1 MSEQVLHSTNAAGRH
16 WLTMAT
22 SPPLQIGPVAPNHCR
37 IGYHILQAVYAALDD
52 LTDGDSVPEEIDIRM
67 DDASPVVR
75 IALPVLPGPAH
86 WGDPDHAHDMD
97 DMGDDEDEPTL
108 FLTVKPV
115 GGEDDE
121 DVDAWIVP
129 LADALGLDPDP
140 AIAEGGYE
148 RAMEAAQALTQ
159 AALPTVR
166 ERFLERGVLNF
177 GRPEFGFKIGLA
189 ASDDGTEWVW
199 VQPKSWTD
207 PARLTVTLES
217 EPFAVPGRKLGDV
230 FDIAATE
237 IADYLIYHPK
247 SGEREGGFTDRVAAD
262 YGLFLPS

>member
-1 MSEQVLHSTNAAGRH
+1 MSQQALHSTNAAGRH

-22 SPPLQIGPVAPNHCR
+22 LPPLQIGPVAPNHCR
-37 IGYHILQAVYAALDD
+37 IGYHILQAVFAALDD
-52 LTDGDSVPEEIDIRM
+52 LASGDSVPEEIDIRM
-67 DDASPVVR
+67 DDESPVVR
-75 IALPVLPGPAH
+75 IALPMLPGPAN
-86 WGDPDHAHDMD
+86 WGEPDEA
-97 DMGDDEDEPTL
+97 DEEPTL
-108 FLTVKPV
+108 FLTVRPV

-121 DVDAWIVP
+121 DIDVWIVP
-129 LADALGLDPDP
+129 MADAMGLDPDP

-148 RAMEAAQALTQ
+148 RDMQAAKALTQ
-159 AALPTVR
+159 AALPAVR
-166 ERFLERGVLNF
+166 EGFLERGVFNV

-189 ASDDGTEWVW
+189 AGDNGTEWVW

-207 PARLTVTLES
+207 PLHLTVILES

-230 FDIAATE
+230 FDIAAAD

-247 SGEREGGFTDRVAAD
+247 TGQREGGFTDRVAAD

>member
-37 IGYHILQAVYAALDD
+37 IGYHILQAVFAALEN
-52 LTDGDSVPEEIDIRM
+52 LTDGDSVPEEIDVRM
-67 DDASPVVR
+67 DDDAPVVR
-75 IALPVLPGPAH
+75 VALPMLPGPAN
-86 WGDPDHAHDMD
+86 WGEPDDPD
-97 DMGDDEDEPTL
+97 DEPTL

-115 GGEDDE
+115 GGEEDD

-148 RAMEAAQALTQ
+148 HAMQAAKDETQ
-159 AALPTVR
+159 AALPAVR
-166 ERFLERGVLNF
+166 ERFLERSVFNL
-177 GRPEFGFKIGLA
+177 GRPAFGFKIGLA
-189 ASDDGTEWVW
+189 AEDSGTEWVW
-199 VQPKSWTD
+199 VQPKSWKT
-207 PARLTVTLES
+207 PERVTVTLES
-217 EPFAVPGRKLGDV
+217 EPYAVPGRKLGDV
-230 FDIAATE
+230 FDIAVAD
-237 IADYLIYHPK
+237 IADYVIYHPK
-247 SGEREGGFTDRVAAD
+247 TGEREGGFTDRVAAD